1 MGREGAPALFEN
13 LLITYL
19 NLVRLVQV
27 NDKNSDDPVFAF
39 TLISMNDLKKKKHLY
54 L

>member
-1 MGREGAPALFEN
+1 MGREGALALFEN

-27 NDKNSDDPVFAF
+27 NDKNSDYPSFCF
-39 TLISMNDLKKKKHLY
+39 
-54 L
+54 